1 MRRQSTFVAAG
12 GLHDDQGDRERLQG
26 RGQHRMAI
34 DVIGKLSGAKVGTQ
48 HRTVDV
54 CLSNVDAYHH

>member
-1 MRRQSTFVAAG
+1 
-12 GLHDDQGDRERLQG
+12 
-26 RGQHRMAI
+26 MAI